1 MIEVLISWFV
11 IFAASLLFGY
21 CAILFIY
28 KEEEKW
34 LLSLDVCI
42 MCGLMILNVYA
53 EIFSLFYKVGIMACF
68 ILFILGLMLLIILCL
83 KERSQLQR
91 LYKTVVGNLSGIS
104 CILYILGG
112 LCILVTLLWTVLAP
126 QHYDTALYH
135 AQAVRWIEEY
145 GVVPGLGNL
154 HNRFAYNSAFM
165 PLQALFSLRWLFDQS
180 LHTLNGFLS
189 CFLLIY
195 AIATNNLIK
204 RKKLLLS
211 DFFKLAMIV
220 YICINRKYISSLSS
234 DILAMLLVIYIFAK
248 WSELLEKH
256 VKSDLP
262 YAFYCMMAM
271 WAATV
276 KLSTATGVLLAIYP
290 IMLMIKRKEYKRI
303 IVHLGVGGGIAIP
316 WLIRNVIISG
326 YLLYPYSKLDLF
338 NVDWKM
344 LPSVLDF
351 DKMEIVVWGR
361 NVKDVNLYQ
370 QYISEW
376 IGGWYRE
383 QSWFEQVLIILGFTS
398 AIFLLGMC
406 IYKICQKKYADIL
419 LWLVA
424 LIGLGAWFFSAPLLR
439 YGSAY
444 LLLPM
449 CIVLAQI
456 VEKKAAIGRVI
467 CFLTLIPML
476 CIYCSQITYFCQ
488 VSVVKQEDYREY
500 ASKEFLLGETKLWI
514 PQEGDQIGYNVF
526 PSTPYENILGI
537 IELRGENVCDGFR
550 VKEESREMRINTYGD
565 EW

>member
-383 QSWFEQVLIILGFTS
+383 QSWFEQVL
-398 AIFLLGMC
+398 
-406 IYKICQKKYADIL
+406 
-419 LWLVA
+419 
-424 LIGLGAWFFSAPLLR
+424 
-439 YGSAY
+439 
-444 LLLPM
+444 PM

-526 PSTPYENILGI
+526 PSTPYGNILSI
-537 IELRGENVCDGFR
+537 IELRGENVCEGFR
-550 VKEESREMRINTYGD
+550 VKERVVK
-565 EW
+565 